1 MVGNN
6 PNMWKDEYTDYINDP
21 TPAKEI
27 SINKRLKDLIKEMF
41 KTPEYHLS

>member
-1 MVGNN
+1 
-6 PNMWKDEYTDYINDP
+6 MWKDEYTDYINDP